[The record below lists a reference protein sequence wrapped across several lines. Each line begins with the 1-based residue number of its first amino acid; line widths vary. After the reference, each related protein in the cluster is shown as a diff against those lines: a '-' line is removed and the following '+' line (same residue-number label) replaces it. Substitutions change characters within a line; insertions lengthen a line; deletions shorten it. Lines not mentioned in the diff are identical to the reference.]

1 MNPQTHPELH
11 VFLQRVIGF
20 DSVDEESTN
29 ERRVYDKF
37 PFPRLWDIEQNPPYI
52 YWYVP
57 NYPLAAPVTL
67 IRNWRRI
74 YYMYANMAGLNN
86 WRRLLGFSTLRF
98 MVLSTWSSHSLLRHL
113 RFPTVLR

>member
-1 MNPQTHPELH
+1 MNPQTHSELH

-20 DSVDEESTN
+20 DSVDDESKN

-37 PFPRLWDIEQNPPYI
+37 PFPRLWDTKQNPLYI

-57 NYPLAAPVTL
+57 TYLLAALVRL

-74 YYMYANMAGLNN
+74 YYMYANMTSLNN
-86 WRRLLGFSTLRF
+86 WRRLRGFSTIRF
-98 MVLSTWSSHSLLRHL
+98 MFLSTW
-113 RFPTVLR
+113 

>member
-20 DSVDEESTN
+20 DSVDDESKN

-37 PFPRLWDIEQNPPYI
+37 PFPRLWDTKQNPPYI
-52 YWYVP
+52 YWYVTT
-57 NYPLAAPVTL
+57 YPLAAPVRL

-74 YYMYANMAGLNN
+74 YYMYANMTSLNN
-86 WRRLLGFSTLRF
+86 WRRLRGFSTLLF
-98 MVLSTWSSHSLLRHL
+98 MVLSTW
-113 RFPTVLR
+113 